1 MGLVFGAITGLSAP
15 ASATLGRQL
24 VAAEDLASVS
34 AWNQV
39 GARLARMA
47 GAPIG
52 AALVA
57 TAGLPAVMII
67 DAATFLLTVIAL
79 AAVPPRYRTHHTP
92 QGQSW
97 WGTLTDGFA
106 YLARDRRALVFV
118 IGLCGLNVFSAPLIS
133 LGVPLRIT
141 DAQWPSATLGTSEA
155 IFSALALPGSLLAGW
170 IRLHHQ
176 VTAAYTLLLIQ
187 AVAYA
192 GIALTHR
199 TTLYLSMA
207 IIGLTAGLASVWLS
221 ATFVQ
226 LVDAAHLGRVA
237 AISNLGTYCSFR
249 SPHPPSPPSPTT
261 SASPPAHCSWQ
272 AACSPSAQPSSPD
285 PTSEQSPPPAERN
298 SQPRS

>member
-1 MGLVFGAITGLSAP
+1 
-15 ASATLGRQL
+15 
-24 VAAEDLASVS
+24 
-34 AWNQV
+34 
-39 GARLARMA
+39 
-47 GAPIG
+47 
-52 AALVA
+52 
-57 TAGLPAVMII
+57 
-67 DAATFLLTVIAL
+67 
-79 AAVPPRYRTHHTP
+79 
-92 QGQSW
+92 
-97 WGTLTDGFA
+97 
-106 YLARDRRALVFV
+106 DRRALVFV

-155 IFSALALPGSLLAGW
+155 IFSALALTGSLLAGW

-207 IIGLTAGLASVWLS
+207 IIGFTAGLASVWLS

-237 AISNLGTYCSFR
+237 AISNLGDLLLVPLATPAFGALTNHIGIAT
-249 SPHPPSPPSPTT
+249 SPLLLAGGMLTLCAAIIARPDIRAITVPSRG
-261 SASPPAHCSWQ
+261 A
-272 AACSPSAQPSSPD
+272 
-285 PTSEQSPPPAERN
+285 
-298 SQPRS
+298 